1 VAGLLAVVALVVGT
15 IGPPLAGDGVFLAA
29 DQTTLAFPWRAYDSP
44 VQEHIGHHGPVTD
57 TIDAAYPARVA
68 VAEALRHGHVFGWNP
83 YAAGGAPAAT
93 ESSSGTLSPFGLI
106 YVVVPSWFAP
116 ALIKLVQMAVAVG
129 FTFLFCRRVGLGRM
143 PALFA
148 GAAFAGSGFLVM
160 WTNWPQPEVAA
171 LIAPLFWA
179 TERYLQGPSVARAA
193 PISVVVAAMLLGNFP
208 AVAGYAVFAVV
219 IYIAMRVLLDADRSL
234 PARLAVGGG
243 AGGGL
248 LAGATLV
255 AAVMIPFLIRLGDLD
270 LTSREQEAG
279 SIVGL
284 PGLITSV
291 APKAL
296 GLSTVGGWFGPR
308 NQVETVAFVGASTM
322 ILAIVALCL
331 PRPRNTPRA
340 TRWALAAVTAVFGV
354 ATYVGGPV
362 LVLLQQLPVFSNNFI
377 GRSTSVMGFSVA
389 VLAGMGLQ
397 ALGERRAPVTPAGR
411 RRAVAGAAAAVGVV
425 ALVVWRA
432 ADLASVVDHTDEFLE
447 GLRLPLIVAIATV
460 ALIPLVRS
468 RRATTSQAAVVGV
481 LGLLVLESLTLSLPL
496 LPNEDE
502 RLLYE
507 TTPGIDF
514 LAANV
519 GHDRVAPEGR
529 TLFANASSLFGLRS
543 TSGHTFTAETWKQ
556 ALRTADSEAF
566 AGPTLSQ
573 LRAEPSVMTSPMLDR
588 LGARW
593 FVAGG
598 GHIPLGTP
606 EPGQLAGSSC
616 EDPVRLD
623 EPASVT
629 IPAGDGLRGVYLR
642 LCGEVELPHDAR
654 LVTTA
659 EVAGEEVEGTLPVP
673 GHLGDHHISVAVP
686 ADDLVPAGDDEQDMT
701 LTFEMAGAD
710 GRAPA
715 LATTAYGTVA
725 MDLIRPEDDG
735 LRLAYAGDVRVY
747 ERLTAL
753 PRIRWAGRAEVET
766 DRNERLRRLGEG
778 EVPDDTVLLTDPGP
792 QGSGADGE
800 VEVTLDAPTAIDL
813 QVTAEGDGY
822 VVVADA
828 LQNDW
833 VATVDGEPAALV
845 AADHAGVAVAVDGGE
860 HTVELRHRPRG
871 QRAGL
876 ALSGL
881 TALGLL
887 GGVTAE
893 RLVRARR
900 ARRTGGPEPS

>member
-1 VAGLLAVVALVVGT
+1 MMRRDPDERQPPVTRRTLPGSLARWRTSLRWTDGWGERGRDGSLRPTRSAPTPLPMHSPADAPETVAPAPSEAPMTPDPAGAPPRTAGRLLRHAPFVAGLLAVVALVVGT

-148 GAAFAGSGFLVM
+148 RAAFPGSGFLVV
-160 WTNWPQPEVAA
+160 WTNWPQPQGAA
-171 LIAPLFWA
+171 PIAPLFLA

-248 LAGATLV
+248 LTGATLV

-284 PGLITSV
+284 PALITSV

-296 GLSTVGGWFGPR
+296 GMSTAGGWFGPR

-397 ALGERRAPVTPAGR
+397 ALGERR
-411 RRAVAGAAAAVGVV
+411 
-425 ALVVWRA
+425 
-432 ADLASVVDHTDEFLE
+432 
-447 GLRLPLIVAIATV
+447 
-460 ALIPLVRS
+460 
-468 RRATTSQAAVVGV
+468 
-481 LGLLVLESLTLSLPL
+481 
-496 LPNEDE
+496 
-502 RLLYE
+502 
-507 TTPGIDF
+507 
-514 LAANV
+514 
-519 GHDRVAPEGR
+519 
-529 TLFANASSLFGLRS
+529 
-543 TSGHTFTAETWKQ
+543 
-556 ALRTADSEAF
+556 
-566 AGPTLSQ
+566 
-573 LRAEPSVMTSPMLDR
+573 
-588 LGARW
+588 GAR
-593 FVAGG
+593 
-598 GHIPLGTP
+598 PP
-606 EPGQLAGSSC
+606 P
-616 EDPVRLD
+616 P
-623 EPASVT
+623 
-629 IPAGDGLRGVYLR
+629 
-642 LCGEVELPHDAR
+642 
-654 LVTTA
+654 
-659 EVAGEEVEGTLPVP
+659 
-673 GHLGDHHISVAVP
+673 
-686 ADDLVPAGDDEQDMT
+686 
-701 LTFEMAGAD
+701 
-710 GRAPA
+710 
-715 LATTAYGTVA
+715 
-725 MDLIRPEDDG
+725 RP
-735 LRLAYAGDVRVY
+735 
-747 ERLTAL
+747 
-753 PRIRWAGRAEVET
+753 
-766 DRNERLRRLGEG
+766 
-778 EVPDDTVLLTDPGP
+778 
-792 QGSGADGE
+792 
-800 VEVTLDAPTAIDL
+800 
-813 QVTAEGDGY
+813 
-822 VVVADA
+822 
-828 LQNDW
+828 
-833 VATVDGEPAALV
+833 
-845 AADHAGVAVAVDGGE
+845 
-860 HTVELRHRPRG
+860 RPRG
-871 QRAGL
+871 GAPAGPP
-876 ALSGL
+876 
-881 TALGLL
+881 
-887 GGVTAE
+887 GGAP
-893 RLVRARR
+893 R
-900 ARRTGGPEPS
+900 GG